1 MENNSPII
9 GVYNGYSGAAGV
21 QISIGVKFRRNK
33 RGIGMNKKTILI
45 SAIIFA
51 AVTLILNNVL
61 QTAVGGFLMTLSFS
75 AFVVLITGAVYYISK
90 FYINQIH
97 YNQKN
102 RENIK

>member
-1 MENNSPII
+1 
-9 GVYNGYSGAAGV
+9 
-21 QISIGVKFRRNK
+21 
-33 RGIGMNKKTILI
+33 MNKKTILI

-75 AFVVLITGAVYYISK
+75 AFVVLITRAVFYISK